1 MDSAVGPEP
10 ISILTVDDHPL
21 FRKGIASVI
30 NDEPDMRVIAE
41 ASNGREAI
49 ATFRQFRPDVTLMD
63 VQMPDMNGI
72 DAIHEIRLE
81 FPFARIVVLTTYEGD
96 VHALRAI
103 KAGAIGYLIK
113 STLRKDLLETVR
125 AVHAGRYRLS
135 AEVAAVLAASQ
146 LADSLTPREIAVL
159 GLAAKGNSNR
169 MIGTQLGIAEETV
182 KVHMKSILA
191 KMDANDRTHA
201 VMLALERGII
211 DLQWRPARG

>member
-1 MDSAVGPEP
+1 MDSAVGPKS

-81 FPFARIVVLTTYEGD
+81 FPLARIVVLTTYEGD

-211 DLQWRPARG
+211 DLQWRPTRG